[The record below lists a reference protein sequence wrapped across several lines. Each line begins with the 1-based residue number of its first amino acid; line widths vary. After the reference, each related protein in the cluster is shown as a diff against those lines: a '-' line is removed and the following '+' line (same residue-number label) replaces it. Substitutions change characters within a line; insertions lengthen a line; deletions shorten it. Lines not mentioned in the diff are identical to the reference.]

1 MYGTGVHELGSWSYH
16 ISRIYYLFCTESIR
30 SMRRMHV
37 LAQGVGYTYD
47 MDLFVDRGVNVNC
60 HWYACFEV
68 KSSEILCTQVYPKT
82 NRITGSYKAVK
93 IYDQIIEWSN
103 NANEHV
109 PFSTKNL
116 KVSCQCAF
124 FSKATLGQSNCCKHI
139 IGHLRRIKYISI

>member
-1 MYGTGVHELGSWSYH
+1 M
-16 ISRIYYLFCTESIR
+16 
-30 SMRRMHV
+30 
-37 LAQGVGYTYD
+37 LAQGVDYTYD
-47 MDLFVDRGVNVNC
+47 MDLFVDRGVNANC

-124 FSKATLGQSNCCKHI
+124 FSKAT
-139 IGHLRRIKYISI
+139 